1 MLFKQFKQ
9 ASFSIQLLGDF
20 FFCQFLDYCI
30 FNPIDMQP
38 RAPSSPPAST
48 APSTST
54 TSPPTDSA
62 TRSPTTSS
70 PRCARTA
77 VGMSSESSPALFRWD
92 EDQLLHHLRDRGG
105 FKTTFRSLRFERMG
119 KYPFAM
125 SNFHRSQRNVV
136 SQTTMAW
143 SPCIRLGRGCDNVE
157 ENT

>member
-1 MLFKQFKQ
+1 M
-9 ASFSIQLLGDF
+9 IF
-20 FFCQFLDYCI
+20 FGQFLDYVFLILLIC
-30 FNPIDMQP
+30 NPGHHLRRLPRRLLPQVPLLRRRTVQP
-38 RAPSSPPAST
+38 GRLRRLHRDVRGLRLGCPQKVAPT
-48 APSTST
+48 
-54 TSPPTDSA
+54 
-62 TRSPTTSS
+62 
-70 PRCARTA
+70 
-77 VGMSSESSPALFRWD
+77 LFRCD